1 MVPAGVSSFVSSQTS
16 GLRSYNIINIAVHAF
31 LCTLLFMLYLD
42 NISYFRCRET
52 RRALNVKGSEGG
64 GCRWAWGGGIAGEP
78 WGYSTVG
85 APSISPPS
93 PGVLGPHLYPQ
104 RVWMVP
110 PPPQRNRSQGRGSGY
125 GTKIACSYLTPSVI

>member
-64 GCRWAWGGGIAGEP
+64 GCRWAWGGIAGEP

-110 PPPQRNRSQGRGSGY
+110 PLPKGIGLRGGAVGMGLRLPAAISRQ
-125 GTKIACSYLTPSVI
+125 A